1 MHQKTAIGVH
11 IQERPLISSSPLF
24 GLWEW
29 SPAKKS
35 HLYVW
40 NSIAQTQNDHILFR
54 DLLHPSN
61 QNKPH
66 QVSSFKRRHQQF
78 QEYIKSHFLLEV
90 HFYPFW
96 ISYHCRNNGRL
107 FFRFLPR
114 KYGASFFAKSCLR
127 YDFVMVTIMPPT
139 PNSKCQTISNNT
151 WRFSLHIKWLVWPMW
166 KCLK

>member
-1 MHQKTAIGVH
+1 MHQKTAIGIH
-11 IQERPLISSSPLF
+11 IQKRPLISSSPLF

-78 QEYIKSHFLLEV
+78 QEYILHKERVIFCLKSIFTHFEYHIIAVITAAYFSDFCPENTVLLFLQSLV
-90 HFYPFW
+90 CVMILLW
-96 ISYHCRNNGRL
+96 SRL
-107 FFRFLPR
+107 CPLPPILNAR
-114 KYGASFFAKSCLR
+114 QY
-127 YDFVMVTIMPPT
+127 
-139 PNSKCQTISNNT
+139 QTIRGDSHCISNG
-151 WRFSLHIKWLVWPMW
+151 
-166 KCLK
+166 